1 MALKLGIQTYQILTN
16 DDEVCIPSLSSKYTL
31 SCILLILILKSSAL
45 TFSVKIIL
53 IRKIRNKPI
62 NLIFFLRL
70 FRKRDEILKQS
81 FSMQKVPTVGL
92 DAIIIGSGIGGLSTA
107 AIMAKSGKKVS
118 IFQKVSFF
126 FRHFIKKFDRF
137 FYLQRTTVM

>member
-1 MALKLGIQTYQILTN
+1 MTN
-16 DDEVCIPSLSSKYTL
+16 DDEVCIPSLSSTL
-31 SCILLILILKSSAL
+31 NCILLILILKSSAL

-53 IRKIRNKPI
+53 IRKIKNKPK
-62 NLIFFLRL
+62 NLIFFLHL

-126 FRHFIKKFDRF
+126 SAILSKNLTDFSSQQNCHFEFSFK
-137 FYLQRTTVM
+137 

>member
-1 MALKLGIQTYQILTN
+1 M
-16 DDEVCIPSLSSKYTL
+16 
-31 SCILLILILKSSAL
+31 
-45 TFSVKIIL
+45 KIIL
-53 IRKIRNKPI
+53 IRKIKNKPI

-126 FRHFIKKFDRF
+126 SAILSKNLTDFS
-137 FYLQRTTVM
+137 T